1 MKKKKYLVFGAIL
14 LLLTAVLFA
23 MLNGLS
29 DGKNVVLNGVDLSR
43 ISDGDYTGTYEHGR
57 WTNTLTVHVENK
69 KIVRI
74 DINKDVFAAWVT
86 HCSEEVF
93 RRVTGAQNT
102 QVDAVSGAT
111 VTTKAYLKAIENAL
125 AK

>member
-14 LLLTAVLFA
+14 LLLTVVLFA

-43 ISDGDYTGTYEHGR
+43 ISDGDYTGTYEHER

-74 DINKDVFAAWVT
+74 DINKDVFAAGVT

-93 RRVTGAQNT
+93 RRVTEAQNT